1 MKRLTFLYSLIGL
14 LLLSPGVFANSD
26 DLSAGETAGPVTLR
40 ENIVVSGNYIRLADF
55 FTNVPADKAQ
65 TAVAYAPKPGRR
77 SSFDARWLFRV
88 AQGYGLQWRPLS
100 AELRATV
107 MRDSITIEKDEIKDA
122 VKAALSTYN
131 LPSNPEVELSNKR
144 LRVHVPAEIMAEVKV
159 EDINYNNRSNRFAAI
174 VAIGEKDMNAS
185 QRIRVT
191 GQVHSMIEVPTLS
204 RRLSKGDVI
213 EEHDIAWVRL
223 RADRTQRDILT
234 DAQDLIGKTPKR
246 LLRAERPI
254 RSRDIQR
261 PVLIP
266 KGDIVTIVLKK
277 PGMTLTAKG
286 KAMEDGSD
294 GETIRVVNTK
304 TSRTIDAVVI
314 SSSTVTVLPLDM
326 RPAQLAYNQ

>member
-1 MKRLTFLYSLIGL
+1 MKRLALLYSLLGL
-14 LLLSPGVFANSD
+14 LLLAPGAFANSE
-26 DLSAGETAGPVTLR
+26 DLSTGDTAGPVTLR

-55 FTNVPADKAQ
+55 FTNVPADKAE

-122 VKAALSTYN
+122 VTAALSTYD

-191 GQVHSMIEVPTLS
+191 GQVYSMIEVPTLS

-213 EEHDIAWVRL
+213 KEHDIAWVKL

-246 LLRAERPI
+246 LLRAEHPI

-286 KAMEDGSD
+286 KAMENGSD

-304 TSRTIDAVVI
+304 TNRTIDAIVI